1 MSSNQI
7 NSISN
12 NFLEN
17 SIKEA
22 INDTNFI
29 NELATRINN
38 INKSNLVGRNNSKEN
53 ILPQPAFQNEL
64 LNAQKETIKKKGLS
78 DDEENNIFNEF
89 PNKYTLYIQEDKDKN
104 KKIYSYHKEHGFTYD
119 LRCKDRN
126 CEGRAQHDLTDKII
140 KITQDCSIE
149 YKEHNYVKEKL
160 FFEKIEKN
168 MVNEDEIKDYENQKF
183 YFKYMHLNYPT
194 KKLYRYCK

>member
-1 MSSNQI
+1 MSLKQI

-12 NFLEN
+12 NVLEN

-22 INDTNFI
+22 INDPNFI

-53 ILPQPAFQNEL
+53 TLPQPVFQNEL

-104 KKIYSYHKEHGFTYD
+104 RKIYSYHKEHGFTYD

-126 CEGRAQHDLTDKII
+126 CEGRAQYDLTDKII

-149 YKEHNYVKEKL
+149 NKEHNYVKEKL
-160 FFEKIEKN
+160 FF
-168 MVNEDEIKDYENQKF
+168 
-183 YFKYMHLNYPT
+183 
-194 KKLYRYCK
+194 